1 MRREGFTLVELMIVV
16 AILGILGAIVFPTYQ
31 SNTSEAKVSSAKSN
45 LSILRN
51 QIELYKMQHN
61 GALPGYVNGAP
72 APTATL
78 ELQLVGTTAITGHAS
93 PSKTPSDPFL
103 YGPYLRTIPT
113 NPFNTKSNI
122 AYSTDFAAD
131 AGTVVS
137 GWLYNTATG
146 EICLNYPGTDTDG
159 VAYISY

>member
-1 MRREGFTLVELMIVV
+1 MRRNGFTLVELMIVV

-31 SNTSEAKVSSAKSN
+31 SNTTEAKVSSAKSN

-61 GALPGYVNGAP
+61 GVIPGYASGSAVTEG
-72 APTATL
+72 TL
-78 ELQLVGTTAITGHAS
+78 AIQFTGTSTITGAAIA
-93 PSKTPSDPFL
+93 SKTPSNPFL

-113 NPFNTKSNI
+113 NPFNTESNI
-122 AYSTDFAAD
+122 KYSTDFATD
-131 AGTVVS
+131 AGVVVS
-137 GWLYNTATG
+137 GWLYNSTTG
-146 EICLNYPGTDTDG
+146 EICLNYPGTDTEG

>member
-16 AILGILGAIVFPTYQ
+16 AILGILGAVVFPTYQ
-31 SNTSEAKVSSAKSN
+31 TNTAEAKVSSAKSN

-61 GALPGYVNGAP
+61 GTPPGTAFGGPVTTTTLAQQFVAISTVDG
-72 APTATL
+72 ATL
-78 ELQLVGTTAITGHAS
+78 PT
-93 PSKTPSDPFL
+93 KTPVAPFL

-122 AYSTDFAAD
+122 AYSTDFSTD
-131 AGTVVS
+131 AGVVVS
-137 GWLYNTATG
+137 GWLYNSDTG
-146 EICLNYPGTDTDG
+146 EICLNYPGTDFEG
-159 VAYISY
+159 IAYISY

>member
-1 MRREGFTLVELMIVV
+1 MRRNGFTLVELMIVV

-31 SNTSEAKVSSAKSN
+31 SNTTEAKVSSAKSN

-51 QIELYKMQHN
+51 QIELYRMQH
-61 GALPGYVNGAP
+61 GGILPGYAMGGPLAEGLLP
-72 APTATL
+72 
-78 ELQLVGTTAITGHAS
+78 EQFIGTTTLDGASS

-113 NPFNTKSNI
+113 NAFNSKSNI
-122 AYSTDFAAD
+122 KYSTDFAAD
-131 AGTVVS
+131 AGVVVS
-137 GWLYNTATG
+137 GWLYNRTTG
-146 EICLNYPGTDTDG
+146 EICLNYPGTDTEG

>member
-1 MRREGFTLVELMIVV
+1 MRRNGFTLVELMIVV

-31 SNTSEAKVSSAKSN
+31 SNTAEAKASSAKSN
-45 LSILRN
+45 LSILRT

-61 GALPGYVNGAP
+61 GALPGSAMGGPIAEGLLP
-72 APTATL
+72 EQFL
-78 ELQLVGTTAITGHAS
+78 GTTAIDGDSS
-93 PSKTPSDPFL
+93 PSKTPSDPYL

-113 NPFNTKSNI
+113 NPFNSESNI
-122 AYSTDFAAD
+122 KYSTDFATD
-131 AGTVVS
+131 AGVVVS

-146 EICLNYPGTDTDG
+146 EICLNYPGTDTEG

>member
-1 MRREGFTLVELMIVV
+1 MRKEGFTLVELMIVV

-31 SNTSEAKVSSAKSN
+31 SNTTEAKVSSAKSN

-61 GALPGYVNGAP
+61 GTLPGYAMGSLVSEGMLA
-72 APTATL
+72 
-78 ELQLVGTTAITGHAS
+78 LQFEGTTTVGGATS
-93 PSKTPSDPFL
+93 PSKTPTDPYL

-113 NPFNTKSNI
+113 NAFNGKSNI
-122 AYSTDFAAD
+122 AYSTAFATD
-131 AGTVVS
+131 AGVVVS
-137 GWLYNTATG
+137 GWLYNSTTG
-146 EICLNYPGTDTDG
+146 EICLNYPGTDFEG